1 MVASITIGN
10 QSMIIATAL
19 KTYLVIAST
28 KDNSST
34 RFNSIFFFW
43 NCCNKW
49 KREISISCRLNQYH
63 WQFIVQ
69 INYVR
74 LDITKIF
81 YMQNMY
87 GNYTKNHLKFW
98 TRWKTSSGHL
108 QYVFFLVFNCYSCKI
123 FIPLPY
129 ESRPQRLHH
138 QTRGNVDIDFSSPD
152 QTHFWWFVVLVV
164 PRQWQQRQ
172 KHLRLS
178 LVPYV

>member
-34 RFNSIFFFW
+34 RFNSIFFFELLQQM
-43 NCCNKW
+43 K
-49 KREISISCRLNQYH
+49 KGDFHIMSIKSISLAIYCSNKLCSIGYH
-63 WQFIVQ
+63 
-69 INYVR
+69 
-74 LDITKIF
+74 KIF

-108 QYVFFLVFNCYSCKI
+108 QCVFFLVFNCYSCKI
-123 FIPLPY
+123 IIPLPY

-172 KHLRLS
+172 KHRLS
-178 LVPYV
+178 LVPYE